1 MKRKPDF
8 GIAVIICCAT
18 AVIWTVNLILKIIS
32 VRELTDVVIIDAVTT
47 AVWWAA
53 FVINVFRRK
62 STRKEK

>member
-8 GIAVIICCAT
+8 GIAAIICCAT

-47 AVWWAA
+47 AVWWTA